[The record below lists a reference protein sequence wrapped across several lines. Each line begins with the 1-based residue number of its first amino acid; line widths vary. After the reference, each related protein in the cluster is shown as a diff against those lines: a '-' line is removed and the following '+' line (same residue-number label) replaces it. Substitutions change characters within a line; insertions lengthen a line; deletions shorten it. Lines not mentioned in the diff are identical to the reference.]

1 MKLST
6 FLRLALAAFA
16 ALVVFGASAQPYP
29 NRSVRV
35 VIPFPPG
42 GTLDTL
48 GRALAQKLVRTD
60 RPAFVVENRPGGNGI
75 IGADIVAKA
84 PADGYT
90 LLFNA
95 STFVTAPMTMKQ
107 VPYAIEKDF
116 VPIALV
122 AKAPLSVSIAKD
134 LPVTDIKSL
143 IAYAKAN
150 GSKTTFAVGSIGSAG
165 HLATELLKRAG
176 GIDYTVVPYK
186 GTAPAFQDLLG
197 GRIDGFIDPILGS
210 LAYHK
215 AGQLRVVAVTSG
227 TRTPNLPDVPT
238 VAETIPGYE
247 FYSWYGLWGPAKL
260 PDDIRARLNAEV
272 NKALASPDTARQ
284 VHAAGPAAHAGQ
296 QRGLREVPARRHGDG
311 AEDHHRRQHTCRV
324 KCWRPACS
332 PGSASW

>member
-1 MKLST
+1 M
-6 FLRLALAAFA
+6 
-16 ALVVFGASAQPYP
+16 
-29 NRSVRV
+29 RV
-35 VIPFPPG
+35 IIPFPPG

-48 GRALAQKLVRTD
+48 GRALAQKLAD
-60 RPAFVVENRPGGNGI
+60 QMGQSFVVENRPGGNGI
-75 IGADIVAKA
+75 IGADAVAKA

-116 VPIALV
+116 TPIALV
-122 AKAPLSVSIAKD
+122 AKAPLSVAIAKD

-150 GSKTTFAVGSIGSAG
+150 GDKTTFAVGSIGSAG

-215 AGQLRVVAVTSG
+215 AGQLRVVAVTSA

-238 VAETIPGYE
+238 VAETIPGFE

-260 PDDIRARLNAEV
+260 PDDIRAKLERRSEQGAG
-272 NKALASPDTARQ
+272 LADMRDKFPPQ
-284 VHAAGPAAHAGQ
+284 
-296 QRGLREVPARRHGDG
+296 GLLL
-311 AEDHHRRQHTCRV
+311 T
-324 KCWRPACS
+324 
-332 PGSASW
+332 PGSIEDFVKFQRDDMARAQKIITEGNIRVE

>member
-1 MKLST
+1 MKRT
-6 FLRLALAAFA
+6 VFLRIAMVALA
-16 ALVVFGASAQPYP
+16 ALVVGSASAQPYP

-35 VIPFPPG
+35 IIPFPPG

-48 GRALAQKLVRTD
+48 GRSLAQKLADQTGQS
-60 RPAFVVENRPGGNGI
+60 FVVENRAGGNGI
-75 IGADIVAKA
+75 IGADAVAKA

-122 AKAPLSVSIAKD
+122 AKAPLSVAIAKD

-143 IAYAKAN
+143 IAYAKTN
-150 GSKTTFAVGSIGSAG
+150 GDKTTFAVGSIGSAG

-176 GIDYTVVPYK
+176 GIGYTVVPYK

-215 AGQLRVVAVTSG
+215 SGQLRVIAVTSS

-247 FYSWYGLWGPAKL
+247 FYSWYGLWGPTKL
-260 PDDIRARLNAEV
+260 PDDIRAKLNVEV
-272 NKALASPDTARQ
+272 NKALAAPDMRDKFT
-284 VHAAGPAAHAGQ
+284 GQ
-296 QRGLREVPARRHGDG
+296 GLLLTPGTSEDFVKFQR
-311 AEDHHRRQHTCRV
+311 EDMAQAQKIITEGNIRV
-324 KCWRPACS
+324 E
-332 PGSASW
+332 

>member
-1 MKLST
+1 MQRPA
-6 FLRLALAAFA
+6 FLRLAIGVLA
-16 ALVVFGASAQPYP
+16 ALVVTGASAQPYP

-35 VIPFPPG
+35 IIPFPPG

-48 GRALAQKLVRTD
+48 GRALAQKLSEQMGQT
-60 RPAFVVENRPGGNGI
+60 FVVENRPGGNGV
-75 IGADIVAKA
+75 IGADAVAKA

-116 VPIALV
+116 TPIALV
-122 AKAPLSVSIAKD
+122 AKAPLSVAIAKD
-134 LPVTDIKSL
+134 RPVTDIKSL

-150 GSKTTFAVGSIGSAG
+150 GDKTTFAVGSIGSAG

-176 GIDYTVVPYK
+176 GISYTVVPYK

-215 AGQLRVVAVTSG
+215 AGQLRVIAVTSS

-247 FYSWYGLWGPAKL
+247 FYSWYGLWGPTKL
-260 PDDIRARLNAEV
+260 PDDVRAKLNAEV
-272 NKALASPDTARQ
+272 NKALASPEIKDKF
-284 VHAAGPAAHAGQ
+284 PAQ
-296 QRGLREVPARRHGDG
+296 GLLL
-311 AEDHHRRQHTCRV
+311 T
-324 KCWRPACS
+324 
-332 PGSASW
+332 PGSVDDFVKFQRDDMAQAQKIITEGKISVE